1 MKGGCKKGPDRKKA
15 TKIMNQAMRNT
26 LKQDKHVE
34 KPHFIRFFIDLSLF
48 ATNKLHLSATLEQA
62 LSHSPYI
69 ENAWLI
75 HYAVPPF
82 SQKPKTF
89 GNPRGVRL
97 RVSSNG
103 VCPVWVQFV
112 RSESFF
118 PIPQNTNV
126 KVKKLFKQSLLCFI
140 EFQQF

>member
-26 LKQDKHVE
+26 LKQDKYVE

-82 SQKPKTF
+82 SHMPRRF
-89 GNPRGVRL
+89 GNPGGVRL
-97 RVSSNG
+97 RVPPNG
-103 VCPVWVQFV
+103 ACAPFGFSLSVLTL
-112 RSESFF
+112 FF
-118 PIPQNTNV
+118 PVPFRRGRGIAPPGII
-126 KVKKLFKQSLLCFI
+126 LFI
-140 EFQQF
+140 

>member
-62 LSHSPYI
+62 LYHSPYI
-69 ENAWLI
+69 ENDGSFITLFRLFPKSQRLLGTLGV
-75 HYAVPPF
+75 YAFGYPQTGYAPF
-82 SQKPKTF
+82 GFSLSVLNLFFLSPKT
-89 GNPRGVRL
+89 
-97 RVSSNG
+97 
-103 VCPVWVQFV
+103 Q
-112 RSESFF
+112 
-118 PIPQNTNV
+118 T
-126 KVKKLFKQSLLCFI
+126 
-140 EFQQF
+140 